1 MNDFIKKLIEE
12 VYTEVVGR
20 DVYAIYPG
28 RFHPAGPHH
37 YQVYQWL
44 ANKFGEDKVFI
55 ATSDKV
61 ELPDSPLNFD
71 EKKTIWMK
79 YGVPANKII
88 KTVSPYTA
96 TEVLDLLP
104 EGSSIVFGFGKKDA
118 ERFKVG
124 GTKKDGSPAYLQF
137 YEQNKDNLQDFTKNG
152 YLIIVPHFSLKVDG
166 KELSGTEIRNMIAY
180 DPSEETFKKIFGWY
194 DPKIAE
200 MLSEKFKES
209 QNYVKPEKSA
219 KKKSKK
225 IKESRSMFSGIVED
239 ADLSYVKKEALDA
252 TIKNVLK
259 ENGLDKIEY
268 SKIGNISKPLLG
280 DIDVAIDTAD
290 IIKFLKLPETATKDE
305 IFDAIPQKIK
315 GAKIAKGLN
324 QFHLLGKAV
333 GQKFVNVDGSEDPN
347 KIPYVQVDIMLGV
360 RKWRE
365 KFYSG
370 APGSEYKAK
379 FRNLFLAE
387 IMSKIIEDAGPNGL
401 KQKYMLSPAE
411 GFFLQKFTIDAKG
424 KRKEISRELKSTD
437 MDFVATFLFGEDKTF
452 ADIDTFEKVYTLFKS
467 KDFKFPQL
475 RQEIM
480 DAYKENMAKS
490 QKAEPDLPHP
500 KLEEST
506 VVEAKLSIQRFS
518 GANEMSDAEF
528 LRFLQKIQPLVK
540 QGRMDLSV
548 TDQASVT
555 EKLDGSPCKWGLNA
569 NGQFFMESANSG
581 EVTVGGAEKFNNP
594 FTVHFY
600 QTLIFLNGYKPFQAK
615 LQAVKNKH
623 GAFKVSSE
631 MFPVLTHKGDELGDI
646 VFASTKY
653 NKSKLGNKGAFVC
666 FGATCEKHGEEKS
679 AEIVQMLE
687 SPEDPEWKIYNI
699 NKHGSLSR
707 EGLVFNLAGI
717 QKLIG
722 SPDKL
727 SQAEALLRSRKESPE
742 KDALK
747 KIMAKV
753 KQQMQGVL
761 DQYAERINTFL
772 SSDPSRQYPVEGVVL
787 KIDLPDEPIFIKG
800 TSEIFHKIAEKTW
813 GTRKAAGNTE
823 KVLDGDFLT
832 KVLGLSTSHAA
843 TLNKSVAAAKQKT
856 GETGG
861 DDVSANK
868 IALEVYNQL
877 KREGE
882 DMSPKAIKARAME
895 VIGAAQKEFQE
906 TKAQWEKLK
915 KGKEVDPDTI
925 EKTESQLSFLQKKVD
940 NINQAIVKPP
950 YQGEAYIV
958 YLLRMLLDKR
968 IKSSSETSG

>member
-1 MNDFIKKLIEE
+1 MLQENNTGGGNIFDEE
-12 VYTEVVGR
+12 V
-20 DVYAIYPG
+20 
-28 RFHPAGPHH
+28 
-37 YQVYQWL
+37 
-44 ANKFGEDKVFI
+44 
-55 ATSDKV
+55 
-61 ELPDSPLNFD
+61 
-71 EKKTIWMK
+71 
-79 YGVPANKII
+79 
-88 KTVSPYTA
+88 
-96 TEVLDLLP
+96 
-104 EGSSIVFGFGKKDA
+104 
-118 ERFKVG
+118 
-124 GTKKDGSPAYLQF
+124 TK
-137 YEQNKDNLQDFTKNG
+137 
-152 YLIIVPHFSLKVDG
+152 
-166 KELSGTEIRNMIAY
+166 
-180 DPSEETFKKIFGWY
+180 
-194 DPKIAE
+194 
-200 MLSEKFKES
+200 
-209 QNYVKPEKSA
+209 
-219 KKKSKK
+219 
-225 IKESRSMFSGIVED
+225 
-239 ADLSYVKKEALDA
+239 VKKENLDA
-252 TIKNVLK
+252 TIQNVLK
-259 ENGLDKIEY
+259 ENGMGKIPY
-268 SKIGNISKPLLG
+268 SKIGNVSKPLLG
-280 DIDVAIDTAD
+280 DIDIAIDTAD
-290 IIKFLKLPETATKDE
+290 MLKFLKLPPTTDKDAL
-305 IFDAIPQKIK
+305 FDAIPQKIK
-315 GAKIAKGLN
+315 GAKVAKGLN

-333 GQKFVNVDGSEDPN
+333 GQKFINADGSEDPA
-347 KIPYVQVDIMLGV
+347 KIPYVQVDVMLGV
-360 RKWRE
+360 RSWRE

-387 IMSKIIEDAGPNGL
+387 IMSKIIEDAGPGGL

-424 KRKEISRELKSTD
+424 KRKEVSRELKSTD
-437 MDFVATFLFGEDKTF
+437 MDFVAQFLFGEDKKF
-452 ADIDTFEKVYTLFKS
+452 SDIDTFEKVYTLFKS

-506 VVEAKLSIQRFS
+506 IGEAKLSIQRFS
-518 GANEMSDAEF
+518 GANEMSDIEF

-540 QGRMDLSV
+540 QGKMDLSV

-569 NGQFFMESANSG
+569 SGQFFMESANSG
-581 EVTVGGAEKFNNP
+581 EVTAGGAEKFNNP

-600 QTLIFLNGYKPFQAK
+600 QALIFLNGYKPFQAK
-615 LQAVKNKH
+615 LQAVKKKH

-856 GETGG
+856 GETGS

-868 IALEVYNQL
+868 IALEIYNQL

-882 DMSPKAIKARAME
+882 DMSPKAIKTRAME

-915 KGKEVDPDTI
+915 KSKEVDPDTI
-925 EKTESQLSFLQKKVD
+925 EKTESQLNFLQKKVD